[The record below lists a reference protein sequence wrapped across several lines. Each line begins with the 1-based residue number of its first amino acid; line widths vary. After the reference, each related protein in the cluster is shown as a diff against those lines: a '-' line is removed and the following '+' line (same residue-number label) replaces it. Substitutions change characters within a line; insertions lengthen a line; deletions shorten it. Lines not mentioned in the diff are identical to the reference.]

1 MHGDQPDD
9 EFGNAREL
17 SHLRIALDS
26 SSLFTQLI
34 CATTPG
40 RTCECTQRR
49 FDTLPDFRQP
59 INQVLAAEHISSERL
74 MTHRPENLFVIGM
87 RLELIVGVKDDDLP
101 PGLMPKHQLEP
112 ALE

>member
-40 RTCECTQRR
+40 VLVINVLTNE
-49 FDTLPDFRQP
+49 FGSALPCKFLLP
-59 INQVLAAEHISSERL
+59 
-74 MTHRPENLFVIGM
+74 VIGVNIPSFSPNIFKV
-87 RLELIVGVKDDDLP
+87 R
-101 PGLMPKHQLEP
+101 
-112 ALE
+112 